1 MRLKSKRL
9 ISLLLAGSMMV
20 SMLPASAV
28 TAFAETTATAVVA
41 ENSNTKTSGDCG
53 ATERDN
59 VHWNYA
65 SGVLSITGTGAMAN
79 FKMPTDTNPK
89 ADAVARPWE
98 SLVNEITEVKISEGI
113 TSIGDNAF
121 REFTA
126 LTTANI
132 PTSISK
138 LGDHIFRS
146 DAALKNVTWAPGFQ
160 APTETTDTDSNHQ
173 AYTGAYVPTSMF
185 DGCTSLG
192 EGVEL
197 STWLPSSFKGI
208 GCAAFRGT
216 AFTVDFEKWDN
227 LTYIGAYAFA
237 SMQNLKSFT
246 LSDKITIGI
255 RGDSSNAF
263 NGSKLEK
270 MTIDVENVP
279 KAFAR
284 NAQFGEFQLT
294 NKVKVISES
303 AFYGINITELN
314 VPKNIEEIGPY
325 GFCGC
330 NNLRKIT
337 LNGKIKLNKRA
348 FSNNVL
354 EEFVIADGAEV
365 TSDSSAFTEY
375 TSGGIHEVNTL
386 KKLEVYGTLKAEKD
400 SDTQGIWNSLF
411 SPNES
416 LTEVTVSGPNMKYA
430 ILGAFPYMKT
440 LHVVGGDASTPGYSY
455 SGNTVLQHVVI
466 DATTYTSAAK
476 AFRNAQGL
484 ETFTLKANNAK
495 LDESTFAACLNLKA
509 VDLTQCG
516 SIEYVAGCF
525 TNGVNVTFD
534 KDKMNSSAI
543 IYVKREE
550 QNPRNTTGTGLSDT
564 HGIVFVVGDGDVDVN
579 KEGFDSV
586 SQPGCATRWYTD
598 SDRTNALT
606 AEEVKEGPQIGKT
619 YYAAYKTLHTVT
631 FDDGVNNST
640 VKVADGET
648 VAKPETDPKKD
659 GCKFDGWYTD
669 KDCTAG
675 KEFKFVGDENANTIT
690 ADTTVYAKWTPYN
703 TKVDAGV
710 KANADPAS
718 KTVEITVNVE
728 ANPAELK
735 DATATLNFTDANG
748 NDDSANV
755 TEVKVNGTP
764 VKKDEH
770 GKYTADL
777 NDLMSTG
784 KVPDASE
791 NSAEAVMLADVSED
805 AVVPSTVKG
814 TARLTV
820 TYKTPGKHNVGI
832 VLNAANGDV
841 ICKEIATVEIAPEPG
856 TLTLTGCT
864 AKLEDGTPVENGAK
878 VPVGAEV
885 TVTFEQDADSDL
897 VLNGWNV
904 TPETLTDTNG
914 KLVKDITAE
923 TFTFKMPETDKGV
936 TIEAVTKTKAAAP
949 AEDDSLDAAAV
960 VTGVVL
966 GTGTAILAYHIGT
979 EVYAEQ
985 VLGKGVAIPRTR
997 EEVALKAWELAG
1009 KPAVELNGEPLS
1021 EAAQAEKWAVE
1032 SGLMQNVDGSFNG
1045 SKKMSKLKALRTLDA
1060 AKKLG

>member
-28 TAFAETTATAVVA
+28 TAFAEEAKSVAVMAA
-41 ENSNTKTSGDCG
+41 EDNSCGDGVTYSYDASTKTLTIS
-53 ATERDN
+53 
-59 VHWNYA
+59 V
-65 SGVLSITGTGAMAN
+65 TGTGTGVMSD
-79 FKMPTDTNPK
+79 FTVSKTDDN
-89 ADAVARPWE
+89 RPWA
-98 SLVNEITEVKISEGI
+98 SIAAEIKTVKIEEGV
-113 TSIGDNAF
+113 TSIGNNAF
-121 REFTA
+121 HGFTA

-132 PTSISK
+132 PASISK
-138 LGDHIFRS
+138 LGDNIFRS

-160 APTETTDTDSNHQ
+160 APAETTDTDSNSQ
-173 AYTGAYVPTSMF
+173 KYIGAYVPTSMF

-197 STWLPSSFKGI
+197 SAWLPSSFKGI

-279 KAFAR
+279 KAFAP

-294 NKVKVISES
+294 DKVKVISDS
-303 AFYGINITELN
+303 AFKGSNLTELN
-314 VPKNIEEIGPY
+314 VPKNVESIGSY

-365 TSDSSAFTEY
+365 TSDGSAFTEY
-375 TSGGIHEVNTL
+375 TGEGIHKVNTL
-386 KKLEVYGTLKAEKD
+386 KKLEVYGTLKAEDD
-400 SDTQGIWNSLF
+400 SKTQATWNNLF
-411 SPNES
+411 SPNEL

-430 ILGAFPYMKT
+430 ILGAFPYMET

-525 TNGVNVTFD
+525 TNGVNVEFD

-543 IYVKREE
+543 IYVKSEE

-586 SQPGCATRWYTD
+586 SKPGCATRWYTD
-598 SDRTNALT
+598 SACTTALT

-631 FDDGVNNST
+631 FADADVES
-640 VKVADGET
+640 VKVADGEQLEE
-648 VAKPETDPKKD
+648 PTDPKKD
-659 GCKFDGWYTD
+659 GNKFDGWYTAD
-669 KDCTAG
+669 NQK
-675 KEFKFVGDENANTIT
+675 ANFPLTIT
-690 ADTTVYAKWTPYN
+690 DDTTLTAKWTPYE
-703 TKVDAGV
+703 TKVEPKV
-710 KANADPAS
+710 EANADPAS

-728 ANPAELK
+728 ADPTELAN
-735 DATATLNFTDANG
+735 ATATLNFTDANG

-755 TEVKVNGTP
+755 AEVAVDGNKLEKNAN
-764 VKKDEH
+764 
-770 GKYTADL
+770 GKYTAKL
-777 NDLMSTG
+777 SDLMQKTF
-784 KVPDASE
+784 DASK
-791 NSAEAVMLADVSED
+791 SGTDAVMLADVNAG

-814 TARLTV
+814 TALLTV
-820 TYKTPGKHNVGI
+820 TYKTPGKHRVAI
-832 VLNAANGDV
+832 VLNAKNGDV
-841 ICKEIATVEIAPEPG
+841 ICTKTATVEIAPEPG
-856 TLTLTGCT
+856 TLNLTGCT
-864 AKLEDGTPVENGAK
+864 AKLEDGTSVENGAK

-897 VLNGWNV
+897 VLNGWKV

-914 KLVKDITAE
+914 KLVKDITAD
-923 TFTFKMPETDKGV
+923 TFTFVMPETDEGV
-936 TIEAVTKTKAAAP
+936 TIEALTKAKAAAP
-949 AEDDSLDAAAV
+949 AEDDSMDAAAV

>member
-28 TAFAETTATAVVA
+28 TAFAETPASAVVA
-41 ENSNTKTSGDCG
+41 ENSNTKTSGTCG
-53 ATERDN
+53 ATKSDD

-65 SGVLSITGTGAMAN
+65 SGVLTISGTGAMAN

-98 SLVNEITEVKISEGI
+98 SLIDEITEVKISEGI

-121 REFTA
+121 HGFTA

-132 PTSISK
+132 PASISK

-160 APTETTDTDSNHQ
+160 APTETIDTDSTHQ
-173 AYTGAYVPTSMF
+173 IYTGAYVPTSMF

-192 EGVEL
+192 KGVEL
-197 STWLPSSFKGI
+197 SAWLPSSFKGI

-279 KAFAR
+279 KAFAP

-294 NKVKVISES
+294 DKVKVISDG
-303 AFYGINITELN
+303 AFQGSNLTELN
-314 VPKNIEEIGPY
+314 VPKNVEEIGFY

-337 LNGKIKLNKRA
+337 LNGKIKLSKRA

-365 TSDSSAFTEY
+365 TSDGSAFMEY
-375 TSGGIHEVNTL
+375 TQAGIHKVNTL
-386 KKLEVYGTLKAEKD
+386 KKLEVYGTLKAE
-400 SDTQGIWNSLF
+400 SDDKTGSTWVALF
-411 SPNES
+411 SPNEL

-430 ILGAFPYMKT
+430 ILGAFPYMET

-525 TNGVNVTFD
+525 TNGVNVEFD
-534 KDKMNSSAI
+534 KGKMNSSAI
-543 IYVKREE
+543 IYVKSEE

-564 HGIVFVVGDGDVDVN
+564 HGIVFVVGDGNVDVN

-586 SQPGCATRWYTD
+586 SKPGYATRWYTD
-598 SDRTNALT
+598 STCTNALT
-606 AEEVKEGPQIGKT
+606 ADEVKAGPQIGKT

-631 FDDGVNNST
+631 FNDGVDSTTDST
-640 VKVADGET
+640 VQVADGET

-659 GCKFDGWYTD
+659 GNKFDYWCDANGDPVTFPMTITD
-669 KDCTAG
+669 
-675 KEFKFVGDENANTIT
+675 NTILT
-690 ADTTVYAKWTPYN
+690 AHWTPYK
-703 TKVDAGV
+703 TKVEPKV
-710 KANADPAS
+710 EANADPAS
-718 KTVEITVNVE
+718 KTVEITVDVE
-728 ANPAELK
+728 ANPTELNG
-735 DATATLNFTDANG
+735 ATATLNFTDANG
-748 NDDSANV
+748 HDDSANV
-755 TEVKVNGTP
+755 AEVAVNG
-764 VKKDEH
+764 KKLEKDEND
-770 GKYTADL
+770 KYTVKL
-777 NDLMSTG
+777 NNLMQT
-784 KVPDASE
+784 ASE
-791 NSAEAVMLADVSED
+791 NSAEAVMLADVNPG
-805 AVVPSTVKG
+805 AVVPGTVKG
-814 TARLTV
+814 TALLTV
-820 TYKTPGKHNVGI
+820 TYKTPGKHRVEI
-832 VLNAANGDV
+832 VLNAENGDV
-841 ICKEIATVEIAPEPG
+841 ICKKPATVEIAPELG
-856 TLTLTGCT
+856 TLNLTGCT
-864 AKLEDGTPVENGAK
+864 AKLEDGTTVENGAK

-897 VLNGWNV
+897 VLNGWKV
-904 TPETLTDTNG
+904 TPETLTDTDG
-914 KLVKDITAE
+914 KLVKDITAD
-923 TFTFKMPETDKGV
+923 TFTFVMPETDEGV
-936 TIEAVTKTKAAAP
+936 TIEALTKAKAAAP
-949 AEDDSLDAAAV
+949 AEDDSMDAATV

>member
-41 ENSNTKTSGDCG
+41 ENSNTETSGDCG
-53 ATERDN
+53 APESNN

-79 FKMPTDTNPK
+79 FKMPTDKNPK

-121 REFTA
+121 RGFTA

-132 PTSISK
+132 PASISK
-138 LGDHIFRS
+138 LGDYIFRS
-146 DAALKNVTWAPGFQ
+146 DAALKNVTWAPGFT
-160 APTETTDTDSNHQ
+160 ATTEIVDTDSNYQ
-173 AYTGAYVPTSMF
+173 EYKGVYVPTSMF

-216 AFTVDFEKWDN
+216 AFTIDFDSWSN
-227 LTYIGAYAFA
+227 LEYIGAYAF
-237 SMQNLKSFT
+237 SEMPNLTHFT
-246 LSDKITIGI
+246 LTNKYKIGLRGQDTTTSKPSSRAFFESGLEEFNSAADVTDIPRGLISGGSRKGALRISAAGDLFLKGYGFSGNTTIQHVTVDVAGNYI
-255 RGDSSNAF
+255 TDSSNRF
-263 NGSKLEK
+263 N
-270 MTIDVENVP
+270 V
-279 KAFAR
+279 
-284 NAQFGEFQLT
+284 
-294 NKVKVISES
+294 
-303 AFYGINITELN
+303 
-314 VPKNIEEIGPY
+314 
-325 GFCGC
+325 
-330 NNLRKIT
+330 
-337 LNGKIKLNKRA
+337 
-348 FSNNVL
+348 
-354 EEFVIADGAEV
+354 
-365 TSDSSAFTEY
+365 
-375 TSGGIHEVNTL
+375 
-386 KKLEVYGTLKAEKD
+386 GT
-400 SDTQGIWNSLF
+400 
-411 SPNES
+411 
-416 LTEVTVSGPNMKYA
+416 
-430 ILGAFPYMKT
+430 
-440 LHVVGGDASTPGYSY
+440 
-455 SGNTVLQHVVI
+455 
-466 DATTYTSAAK
+466 
-476 AFRNAQGL
+476 FRNAKAL
-484 ETFTLKANNAK
+484 ETFVLKATSAK
-495 LDESTFAACLNLKA
+495 LDDRMFVECPKLRA

-516 SIEYVAGCF
+516 SITYDDMTGWGFSTMASEDYVCEPL
-525 TNGVNVTFD
+525 
-534 KDKMNSSAI
+534 NSSVI
-543 IYVKREE
+543 FCVKNES
-550 QNPRNTTGTGLSDT
+550 QNPRNYRTGLSAT

-586 SQPGCATRWYTD
+586 SKPGYATRWYTD
-598 SDRTNALT
+598 SDCTNALT
-606 AEEVKEGPQIGKT
+606 ADEVKAGPQIGKT

-631 FDDGVNNST
+631 FADADVEP
-640 VKVADGET
+640 VKVANGEQLE
-648 VAKPETDPKKD
+648 KPTDPKKD
-659 GCKFDGWYTD
+659 GYKFDYWCAANGD
-669 KDCTAG
+669 KVT
-675 KEFKFVGDENANTIT
+675 FPLTIT
-690 ADTTVYAKWTPYN
+690 DDTTLTAKWTSYN

-718 KTVEITVNVE
+718 KTVEIAVNVE
-728 ANPAELK
+728 AAPAELNG
-735 DATATLNFTDANG
+735 ATATLNFTDAND
-748 NDDSANV
+748 NDDSNNV
-755 TEVKVNGTP
+755 AEVKVNGTP
-764 VKKDEH
+764 VNKDEND
-770 GKYTADL
+770 KYTVKL
-777 NDLMSTG
+777 NKLMQKTS
-784 KVPDASE
+784 DASE
-791 NSAEAVMLADVSED
+791 NGADAAMLADVDEG
-805 AVVPSTVKG
+805 AVVPSTMMKG
-814 TARLTV
+814 TALLTV
-820 TYKTPGKHNVGI
+820 TYKTPGKHRVEI

-841 ICKEIATVEIAPEPG
+841 ICKKPAIVEIAPEPG
-856 TLTLTGCT
+856 TLNFTGCT

-885 TVTFEQDADSDL
+885 TVTFDKDADSDL
-897 VLNGWNV
+897 VLNGWKV
-904 TPETLTDTNG
+904 TPETLTDTNDT
-914 KLVKDITAE
+914 LVKDITAD
-923 TFTFKMPETDKGV
+923 TFTFVMPETDKGV
-936 TIEAVTKTKAAAP
+936 TIEAMTKAKAAAP
-949 AEDDSLDAAAV
+949 AEDDSMDAAAV

>member
-1 MRLKSKRL
+1 
-9 ISLLLAGSMMV
+9 
-20 SMLPASAV
+20 
-28 TAFAETTATAVVA
+28 
-41 ENSNTKTSGDCG
+41 
-53 ATERDN
+53 
-59 VHWNYA
+59 
-65 SGVLSITGTGAMAN
+65 
-79 FKMPTDTNPK
+79 MP
-89 ADAVARPWE
+89 
-98 SLVNEITEVKISEGI
+98 
-113 TSIGDNAF
+113 
-121 REFTA
+121 
-126 LTTANI
+126 
-132 PTSISK
+132 
-138 LGDHIFRS
+138 
-146 DAALKNVTWAPGFQ
+146 KNV
-160 APTETTDTDSNHQ
+160 
-173 AYTGAYVPTSMF
+173 
-185 DGCTSLG
+185 
-192 EGVEL
+192 
-197 STWLPSSFKGI
+197 
-208 GCAAFRGT
+208 
-216 AFTVDFEKWDN
+216 
-227 LTYIGAYAFA
+227 
-237 SMQNLKSFT
+237 
-246 LSDKITIGI
+246 
-255 RGDSSNAF
+255 
-263 NGSKLEK
+263 
-270 MTIDVENVP
+270 
-279 KAFAR
+279 
-284 NAQFGEFQLT
+284 
-294 NKVKVISES
+294 
-303 AFYGINITELN
+303 
-314 VPKNIEEIGPY
+314 EEIGLY

-337 LNGKIKLNKRA
+337 LNGKIKLSKRA

-375 TSGGIHEVNTL
+375 TQAGIHKVSTL

-411 SPNES
+411 SPIES

-525 TNGVNVTFD
+525 TNGVNVHFD

-586 SQPGCATRWYTD
+586 SKPGYATRWYTD
-598 SDRTNALT
+598 SACTTALT
-606 AEEVKEGPQIGKT
+606 AEEVKAGPQIGKT

-648 VAKPETDPKKD
+648 VARPEKDPKMD
-659 GCKFDGWYTD
+659 GNKFDGWVDVNGNAFDFT
-669 KDCTAG
+669 KPVT
-675 KEFKFVGDENANTIT
+675 ANTI
-690 ADTTVYAKWTPYN
+690 VYAKWTPYKTN
-703 TKVDAGV
+703 VEPTV
-710 KANADPAS
+710 KTNADPAS
-718 KTVEITVNVE
+718 KTVEITVNVN
-728 ANPAELK
+728 AAPAELAG
-735 DATATLNFTDANG
+735 ATATLNFTDANG

-755 TEVKVNGTP
+755 AEVKVNGKTFN
-764 VKKDEH
+764 KNADD
-770 GKYTADL
+770 KYTANL
-777 NDLMSTG
+777 NDLMNTG
-784 KVPDASE
+784 KASE
-791 NSAEAVMLADVSED
+791 NGADAVMLADVNAG
-805 AVVPSTVKG
+805 AVVPGMMNG
-814 TARLTV
+814 TALLTV

-841 ICKEIATVEIAPEPG
+841 ICKETATVEIAPEPG
-856 TLTLTGCT
+856 TLNLTGCT
-864 AKLEDGTPVENGAK
+864 AKLEDGTEDGTPVENGAK

-885 TVTFEQDADSDL
+885 TVTFEPDADSDL

-904 TPETLTDTNG
+904 TPETLTDING

-923 TFTFKMPETDKGV
+923 TFTFVMPETDEGV
-936 TIEAVTKTKAAAP
+936 TIAAQTKAAAP
-949 AEDDSLDAAAV
+949 AEDDSLDAATV